1 MEQAW
6 RDSRN
11 KELLRSARREARGGG
26 ARGGPAG
33 EEVGG

>member
-11 KELLRSARREARGGG
+11 KELRRSARREARGGD
-26 ARGGPAG
+26 ARGGRAG
-33 EEVGG
+33 EVGG